1 MEMWSALE
9 PSGQKRQ
16 KKWMPETEKEGVVD
30 ECAFEETINSRCAT
44 RTDLFSFLLTEATSQ

>member
-30 ECAFEETINSRCAT
+30 ECTFEETINRLRAT
-44 RTDLFSFLLTEATSQ
+44 QTDLFCSLLTEAPSQ